1 MNIFR
6 LYESFSGIFWGNLL
20 KFFFKEH
27 GDKLRI
33 IKPLKFIN
41 MKGMYFGDYVRINS
55 GGWLQVHDNKGVLKI
70 GSGST
75 LGHFSHIYAYREII
89 IGESVLIADK
99 VYISD
104 CLHGYKNVQVPIMHQ
119 DLKEIQKVYIGD
131 NSWLGENVVVLG
143 SRIGRHCI
151 IGSNSVVTKDIP
163 DYSIAVGIPAR
174 VIKRY
179 NLELQIWE
187 KI

>member
-1 MNIFR
+1 
-6 LYESFSGIFWGNLL
+6 
-20 KFFFKEH
+20 
-27 GDKLRI
+27 
-33 IKPLKFIN
+33 

-55 GGWLQVHDNKGVLKI
+55 GGWLQVHDNNGVLKI
-70 GSGST
+70 GSSST
-75 LGHFSHIYAYREII
+75 IGHFSHIYAYREII

-104 CLHGYKNVQVPIMHQ
+104 CLHGYTNVQVPIMLQ
-119 DLKEIQKVYIGD
+119 DLKAIQKVYIGD